1 MTKFKTKLLVAI
13 ISLIIIVL
21 LAEGLLLGQ
30 VFKNYYVHT
39 FNERIERETSFIANY
54 IQEHGGVSEFI
65 HQGKTKDLANLH
77 DDNLTII
84 NNDGLILYDDN
95 VNRNS
100 HPERHK
106 DMVRSIAKRLESGKQ
121 SGIVEGPK
129 SLQYYY
135 QTIQKGGAIEGAAV
149 LSNEI
154 EAIDQVNS
162 QIWWILTISLIASLC
177 IITMFASKIASRYSR
192 PIEAAATTAIELA
205 EGNYRA
211 RTYERSSDEIGI
223 LSKSLN
229 ILARNLQEM
238 QIARDL
244 HQDRLETLIENIG
257 SGVLQID
264 HKGHIT
270 MTNLAYKQQFNMED
284 TDLLYKVYYEVIPY
298 AEIIAIIEEIFMT
311 EKSIKRQVLIPLSI
325 ERKHFEVY
333 GAPIIVKNDE
343 WKGIIIV
350 FHDITELKKLEQ
362 MRKDFVANVSHELK
376 TPITSIKGFS
386 ETLLDGALKDEQ
398 ALYDFLKIILSESD
412 RLQELIQELL
422 DLSKI
427 EQQDFVLQID
437 SVNVSTI
444 LEESMAM
451 LCGKAEE
458 KNITLILESKSPSLW
473 VEGEA
478 NRIKQIFIN
487 LITNA
492 LNYTSS
498 EGEVKIEASEDADN
512 VRVAVQDNGIGIESK
527 ELPRIFER
535 FYRVDKA
542 RSRDSGGTGLGLA
555 IVKHILE
562 VHKGR
567 ITVESSPGKGT
578 TFTVFLKK
586 HIR

>member
-30 VFKNYYVHT
+30 VFKNYYVNT
-39 FNERIERETSFIANY
+39 FNERMDRETIFIAKY
-54 IQEHGGVSEFI
+54 IQENGGISEFI
-65 HQGKTKDLANLH
+65 QQGKTEDLANLH
-77 DDNLTII
+77 DANFTII
-84 NNDGLILYDDN
+84 RNDGTILYDDN
-95 VNRNS
+95 VNRNN
-100 HPERHK
+100 HPERHE
-106 DMVRSIAKRLESGKQ
+106 DMLKSITNQLDRDKQ
-121 SGIVEGPK
+121 SGFVEGPK
-129 SLQYYY
+129 SLQYFYK
-135 QTIQKGGAIEGAAV
+135 TIQKDGAIEGVAV

-211 RTYERSSDEIGI
+211 RTYERSSDEIGV

-229 ILARNLQEM
+229 ILARNLQEL
-238 QIARDL
+238 QISRDL
-244 HQDRLETLIENIG
+244 HEDRLETLIENIG

-284 TDLLYKVYYEVIPY
+284 TDLLYKVYYEVIPS

-311 EKSIKRQVLIPLSI
+311 EKSIKRQVLIPLTI

-427 EQQDFVLQID
+427 EQQDFVLQIE

-444 LEESMAM
+444 LEESIAM

-458 KNITLILESKSPSLW
+458 KNIRLVLESKSPSLW

-492 LNYTSS
+492 LNYTTS

-512 VRVAVQDNGIGIESK
+512 VRVVVHDNGIGIESK

-562 VHKGR
+562 VHKGK
-567 ITVESSPGKGT
+567 ITVESCPGKGT
-578 TFTVFLKK
+578 SFTVLLKK

>member
-39 FNERIERETSFIANY
+39 FNERIERETNFIANY

-65 HQGKTKDLANLH
+65 HQGKTEDLANLH
-77 DDNLTII
+77 DDNFTII

-106 DMVRSIAKRLESGKQ
+106 DMLRSIAKRLESGKQ

-129 SLQYYY
+129 GLQYYY

-284 TDLLYKVYYEVIPY
+284 TELLYKVYYEVIPY

>member
-1 MTKFKTKLLVAI
+1 MTKFKTKLLAAI
-13 ISLIIIVL
+13 IGLIIIVL

-30 VFKNYYVHT
+30 VFKNYYVNT
-39 FNERIERETSFIANY
+39 FNEKIERETIFIAKY
-54 IQEHGGVSEFI
+54 IQENGGISEFI
-65 HQGKTKDLANLH
+65 HQGKTEDLANLF
-77 DDNLTII
+77 DANFAII
-84 NNDGLILYDDN
+84 RNDGTILYDDN
-95 VNRNS
+95 VNRNNY
-100 HPERHK
+100 PNRHK
-106 DMVRSIAKRLESGKQ
+106 DMLKSITNRLETDNQ
-121 SGIVEGPK
+121 SGVVEGPE
-129 SLQYYY
+129 SLHYYY
-135 QTIQKGGAIEGAAV
+135 HTIQKNGKIEGAAV

-154 EAIDQVNS
+154 EAINQVNG
-162 QIWWILTISLIASLC
+162 QMWWILTISLIASLC
-177 IITMFASKIASRYSR
+177 IITMFASRIASRYSR

-205 EGNYRA
+205 DGNYRA
-211 RTYERSSDEIGI
+211 RTYERSSDEIGM

-264 HKGHIT
+264 HKGYIT

-284 TDLLYKVYYEVIPY
+284 TDLLYKFYYEVIPY
-298 AEIIAIIEEIFMT
+298 EEIIAIIEEIFMT

-427 EQQDFVLQID
+427 EQQDFVLQVD

-444 LEESMAM
+444 LEESISM

-458 KNITLILESKSPSLW
+458 KNITLILESESPSLW

-492 LNYTSS
+492 LNYTTR
-498 EGEVKIEASEDADN
+498 EGEVKIEASEDKDN
-512 VRVAVQDNGIGIESK
+512 VYVAVKDNGIGIESK

-555 IVKHILE
+555 IVKHIVE
-562 VHKGR
+562 VHKGK
-567 ITVESSPGKGT
+567 ITVESCPGKGT
-578 TFTVFLKK
+578 MFTVLLKK

>member
-30 VFKNYYVHT
+30 VFKNYYVNT
-39 FNERIERETSFIANY
+39 FNERMERETIFIAKY
-54 IQEHGGVSEFI
+54 IQENGGISEFI
-65 HQGKTKDLANLH
+65 QQGKTEDLANLH
-77 DDNLTII
+77 DANFTII
-84 NNDGLILYDDN
+84 RNDGTILYDDN
-95 VNRNS
+95 VNRNN
-100 HPERHK
+100 HPERHEHMLK
-106 DMVRSIAKRLESGKQ
+106 SITNQLDRDKQ
-121 SGIVEGPK
+121 SGFVEGSK
-129 SLQYYY
+129 SLQYFYK
-135 QTIQKGGAIEGAAV
+135 TIQKDGAIEGAAV

-211 RTYERSSDEIGI
+211 RTYERSSDEIGV

-229 ILARNLQEM
+229 ILARNLQEL
-238 QIARDL
+238 QISRDL
-244 HQDRLETLIENIG
+244 HEDRLETLIENIG

-284 TDLLYKVYYEVIPY
+284 TDLLYKVYYEVIPS

-311 EKSIKRQVLIPLSI
+311 EKSIKRQVLIPLTI

-427 EQQDFVLQID
+427 EQQDFVLQIE

-444 LEESMAM
+444 LEESIAM

-458 KNITLILESKSPSLW
+458 KNIRLVLESKSPSLW

-492 LNYTSS
+492 LNYTTS

-512 VRVAVQDNGIGIESK
+512 VRVVVHDNGIGIESK

-562 VHKGR
+562 VHKGK
-567 ITVESSPGKGT
+567 ITVESCPGKGT
-578 TFTVFLKK
+578 SFTVLLKK